1 MDKINSSVWEKNT
14 YQTNNHLNEV
24 LSFQV
29 LEVGIAEGHLENGN
43 IWAHQQHWCTWALF
57 RNPPGAHLLVFLLI
71 ETPIWFGLVF
81 GLCCC
86 TSSTGSS
93 FCTPALTHTADVTD
107 THATVSLK

>member
-14 YQTNNHLNEV
+14 YQTNYHLNEV

-71 ETPIWFGLVF
+71 ETPIWFGLASV
-81 GLCCC
+81 LLH
-86 TSSTGSS
+86 SP
-93 FCTPALTHTADVTD
+93 TPRMLLIHMPLLV
-107 THATVSLK
+107 